1 MKTIE
6 LDYRERHVDYIFSQE
21 SLQKAHLALSMK
33 DEQIQKLEIA
43 LKNAN
48 QCITQENV
56 EKIAVVEEYESRIRR
71 INEKNDDDCQIRLMK
86 QLEKSKKQLNDS
98 FEKKHNEEILRLK
111 AEANEVIVMIIIRK
125 LKRVREKMGFLKMKL
140 WN

>member
-1 MKTIE
+1 
-6 LDYRERHVDYIFSQE
+6 
-21 SLQKAHLALSMK
+21 MK

-86 QLEKSKKQLNDS
+86 QLEKSKKQLNDC